1 VKDLCLAT
9 LSALPGCYPTAR
21 NATSSLKFC
30 KFLCESYRDKYPYL
44 LSRFQRML
52 GREEWP
58 RHVFACTIKASLT
71 TSSAAPLIGKA
82 RLHMNR
88 TEIVRAPRSPIST
101 QIGLSILF
109 VALTCSALTSIAVA
123 QSADKQSGT
132 AVCTLDD
139 GKQISARYTPVPTT
153 HAGLPQDK
161 VWAPGGSA
169 LTLFTE
175 STLMLGNTPIGVGA
189 YTMYL
194 VPGKKDWI
202 LIVSK
207 NVNVDQ
213 AYDQQQDLARATMS
227 VGTLMGQVPELRV
240 TFGHTGPKKC
250 ELNVDFGKTKAWVEF
265 SAI

>member
-1 VKDLCLAT
+1 
-9 LSALPGCYPTAR
+9 
-21 NATSSLKFC
+21 
-30 KFLCESYRDKYPYL
+30 
-44 LSRFQRML
+44 
-52 GREEWP
+52 
-58 RHVFACTIKASLT
+58 
-71 TSSAAPLIGKA
+71 
-82 RLHMNR
+82 MNG
-88 TEIVRAPRSPIST
+88 TEIIRRVSGVSRPIGFT
-101 QIGLSILF
+101 ILF
-109 VALTCSALTSIAVA
+109 VSLTCAALSSFAAA
-123 QSADKQSGT
+123 QTEEKHSGA

-139 GKQISARYTPVPTT
+139 GKQISARYTPVPATR
-153 HAGLPQDK
+153 AGLPQDK

-175 STLMLGNTPIGVGA
+175 SSLLLGNTPIGVGA

-194 VPGKKDWI
+194 MPGKKDWT

-227 VGTLMGQVPELRV
+227 TGTLSGQVPELRV

>member
-1 VKDLCLAT
+1 MNGTKIIRQRC
-9 LSALPGCYPTAR
+9 G
-21 NATSSLKFC
+21 ATSKRIGLTI
-30 KFLCESYRDKYPYL
+30 L
-44 LSRFQRML
+44 L
-52 GREEWP
+52 
-58 RHVFACTIKASLT
+58 VSLT
-71 TSSAAPLIGKA
+71 CAALSSFAA
-82 RLHMNR
+82 
-88 TEIVRAPRSPIST
+88 
-101 QIGLSILF
+101 
-109 VALTCSALTSIAVA
+109 A
-123 QSADKQSGT
+123 QSEEKQSGA

-139 GKQISARYTPVPTT
+139 GKQISARYTPVPATR
-153 HAGLPQDK
+153 AGLPQDK

-175 STLMLGNTPIGVGA
+175 SSLMLGNTPIGVGA

-194 VPGKKDWI
+194 MPGKKDWT

-227 VGTLMGQVPELRV
+227 TGTLGGQVPELRV

-250 ELNVDFGKTKAWVEF
+250 ELDVDFGKTKAWVEF

>member
-1 VKDLCLAT
+1 MNGT
-9 LSALPGCYPTAR
+9 EIIERSG
-21 NATSSLKFC
+21 ATSK
-30 KFLCESYRDKYPYL
+30 R
-44 LSRFQRML
+44 
-52 GREEWP
+52 
-58 RHVFACTIKASLT
+58 
-71 TSSAAPLIGKA
+71 
-82 RLHMNR
+82 
-88 TEIVRAPRSPIST
+88 
-101 QIGLSILF
+101 IGLAILLLT
-109 VALTCSALTSIAVA
+109 LTCAALTSFAAA
-123 QSADKQSGT
+123 QSEEKQSGA

-139 GKQISARYTPVPTT
+139 GKQISARYTPVPATRT
-153 HAGLPQDK
+153 GLPQDK

-194 VPGKKDWI
+194 VPGKKDWT

-213 AYDQQQDLARATMS
+213 AYNQQQDLARATMS
-227 VGTLMGQVPELRV
+227 TGTLSGHVPELRV
-240 TFGHTGPKKC
+240 TFGHTAPKKC

>member
-1 VKDLCLAT
+1 
-9 LSALPGCYPTAR
+9 
-21 NATSSLKFC
+21 
-30 KFLCESYRDKYPYL
+30 
-44 LSRFQRML
+44 
-52 GREEWP
+52 
-58 RHVFACTIKASLT
+58 
-71 TSSAAPLIGKA
+71 
-82 RLHMNR
+82 MNS
-88 TEIVRAPRSPIST
+88 TEIIRGTCGPISNR
-101 QIGLSILF
+101 IGLSILLL
-109 VALTCSALTSIAVA
+109 ALTCSALTSFAVA
-123 QSADKQSGT
+123 QSEDKQSGA

-139 GKQISARYTPVPTT
+139 GKQISARYTPVPATR
-153 HAGLPQDK
+153 AGLPQDK

-175 STLMLGNTPIGVGA
+175 STLMLGNTPISVGA

-194 VPGKKDWI
+194 VPGKKDWT

-227 VGTLMGQVPELRV
+227 VGTLGGQVPELRI

>member
-1 VKDLCLAT
+1 MKRGKLHMNGTGILPRTRLAT
-9 LSALPGCYPTAR
+9 LKQVGILA
-21 NATSSLKFC
+21 
-30 KFLCESYRDKYPYL
+30 
-44 LSRFQRML
+44 
-52 GREEWP
+52 
-58 RHVFACTIKASLT
+58 FAISLT
-71 TSSAAPLIGKA
+71 CVT
-82 RLHMNR
+82 
-88 TEIVRAPRSPIST
+88 
-101 QIGLSILF
+101 
-109 VALTCSALTSIAVA
+109 LTSLAAA
-123 QSADKQSGT
+123 QAEEDKSGA

-139 GKQISARYTPVPTT
+139 GKQVSARYTPVPATR
-153 HAGLPQDK
+153 AGLPQDK

-169 LTLFTE
+169 LTLFSE

-194 VPGKKDWI
+194 VPGKKDWT

-213 AYDQQQDLARATMS
+213 AYNQQQDLARALMS
-227 VGTLMGQVPELRV
+227 IGTLTESAPELRV

>member
-1 VKDLCLAT
+1 MK
-9 LSALPGCYPTAR
+9 
-21 NATSSLKFC
+21 K
-30 KFLCESYRDKYPYL
+30 
-44 LSRFQRML
+44 
-52 GREEWP
+52 
-58 RHVFACTIKASLT
+58 
-71 TSSAAPLIGKA
+71 
-82 RLHMNR
+82 
-88 TEIVRAPRSPIST
+88 TEILPRTCFFVLKHLWLTIFA
-101 QIGLSILF
+101 IL
-109 VALTCSALTSIAVA
+109 LTCAALTSFAAA
-123 QSADKQSGT
+123 QSADKQSGA

-139 GKQISARYTPVPTT
+139 GKQISARYTPVPSTR
-153 HAGLPQDK
+153 AGLPSEK

-194 VPGKKDWI
+194 IPGKKDWT

-207 NVNVDQ
+207 NVNIDE
-213 AYDQQQDLARATMS
+213 AYDKQHDLARATMS
-227 VGTLMGQVPELRV
+227 VGTLTDQASELRV

>member
-1 VKDLCLAT
+1 MNGT
-9 LSALPGCYPTAR
+9 EMIR
-21 NATSSLKFC
+21 
-30 KFLCESYRDKYPYL
+30 
-44 LSRFQRML
+44 
-52 GREEWP
+52 
-58 RHVFACTIKASLT
+58 CTC
-71 TSSAAPLIGKA
+71 G
-82 RLHMNR
+82 
-88 TEIVRAPRSPIST
+88 PISKR
-101 QIGLSILF
+101 IVLSILF
-109 VALTCSALTSIAVA
+109 FALTCAALTSFAVA
-123 QSADKQSGT
+123 QVEDKQTGT
-132 AVCTLDD
+132 TVCTLDD
-139 GKQISARYTPVPTT
+139 GKQISARYTPVPATRL
-153 HAGLPQDK
+153 GLPQDK

-194 VPGKKDWI
+194 VPGKKDWT

-207 NVNVDQ
+207 NVNVGQ

-227 VGTLMGQVPELRV
+227 VGTLGGQVPELRI

>member
-1 VKDLCLAT
+1 MN
-9 LSALPGCYPTAR
+9 G
-21 NATSSLKFC
+21 N
-30 KFLCESYRDKYPYL
+30 EII
-44 LSRFQRML
+44 QRIC
-52 GREEWP
+52 G
-58 RHVFACTIKASLT
+58 
-71 TSSAAPLIGKA
+71 
-82 RLHMNR
+82 
-88 TEIVRAPRSPIST
+88 PISRR
-101 QIGLSILF
+101 IGLSILF
-109 VALTCSALTSIAVA
+109 VALTCTALASFAAA
-123 QSADKQSGT
+123 QAEEKQSGA

-139 GKQISARYTPVPTT
+139 GKQISARYTPVPATR
-153 HAGLPQDK
+153 AGLPQDK
-161 VWAPGGSA
+161 VWAPGGTA

-175 STLMLGNTPIGVGA
+175 SSLMLGNTPIGVGA

-194 VPGKKDWI
+194 VPGKKDWT

-207 NVNVDQ
+207 NVNVGQ